1 MCTRLSVWPD
11 FAAMQLFCE
20 CYLLLPEQVAS
31 SDSPSMPLLGHQAV
45 LVPTGHKAVLVTV
58 EPPSFFATESLS
70 LPLNVAAT
78 QQICTNLISNF
89 ILKLW
94 KF

>member
-1 MCTRLSVWPD
+1 
-11 FAAMQLFCE
+11 MQLFCE

-31 SDSPSMPLLGHQAV
+31 SDLPSMPFLGHQAV
-45 LVPTGHKAVLVTV
+45 FVPTGHKAVLFTI
-58 EPPSFFATESLS
+58 ELPSFFAAESLS
-70 LPLNVAAT
+70 VPLNVAAT
-78 QQICTNLISNF
+78 LQIRTNLISNF